1 MARTATGSEPKVKDK
16 RTKTAGS
23 VIRAWGPK
31 GRETYG
37 LLQMFK
43 SNPEMLTKSQIN
55 KLWKQ
60 GWIDKPSG
68 KKTGGTIS
76 RKLGGGY
83 MKPKEASK
91 KTGGTVKRKSGGG
104 VGIGRALRGGGAIRK
119 K

>member
-16 RTKTAGS
+16 RTITAGS

-68 KKTGGTIS
+68 KKTGGT
-76 RKLGGGY
+76 
-83 MKPKEASK
+83 
-91 KTGGTVKRKSGGG
+91 VKRKSGGG
-104 VGIGRALRGGGAIRK
+104 VGVGKALRGGGSVRRK
-119 K
+119 

>member
-1 MARTATGSEPKVKDK
+1 MARTATGSKPKAKDK

-43 SNPEMLTKSQIN
+43 SNPEMLTKSQKN

-60 GWIDKPSG
+60 GHIP
-68 KKTGGTIS
+68 
-76 RKLGGGY
+76 
-83 MKPKEASK
+83 KPKTK

-104 VGIGRALRGGGAIRK
+104 VGVGKALRGGGSVRRK
-119 K
+119 